1 MTAEHLEIGAKGEEL
16 AVEFLKAKKY
26 SILGRNYKT
35 KFGEIDIIARK
46 SGVLIFVEV
55 KTMVFGGS
63 LRPEDNLHGHKQAR
77 ILKSS
82 KIYMMENKLTDVPW
96 QIDLL
101 AIDVNE
107 DGEKKEIRHMESV
120 IWG

>member
-1 MTAEHLEIGAKGEEL
+1 MSAEHLKIGAKGEDL

-46 SGVLIFVEV
+46 SGVWVFVEV
-55 KTMVFGGS
+55 KTMVAGGS
-63 LRPEDNLHGHKQAR
+63 LRPEDNLHVRKQGRFLRSA
-77 ILKSS
+77 
-82 KIYMMENKLTDVPW
+82 KIYLVEEKLADIPW

-101 AIDVNE
+101 AIDVDENG
-107 DGEKKEIRHMESV
+107 DVKEIRHLEKV
-120 IWG
+120 ICD

>member
-1 MTAEHLEIGAKGEEL
+1 MSAEHLKIGARGEDL

-63 LRPEDNLHGHKQAR
+63 LRPEDNLHSHKQSR
-77 ILKSS
+77 ILKSA

-96 QIDLL
+96 QIDLV
-101 AIDVNE
+101 AIDLDE
-107 DGEKKEIRHMESV
+107 DGEKKEIRHIEGV
-120 IWG
+120 IFE